1 MSSKQACRQGD
12 AIFDSL
18 RLAPRFT
25 PLLKQVH
32 LE

>member
-1 MSSKQACRQGD
+1 MTEQACRQGD
-12 AIFDSL
+12 RTFDSL
-18 RLAPRFT
+18 RSDKRFA